1 MERIINLGRINRCG
15 AQRFQ
20 LRCLIAGMIMATCSM
35 AAMSQEHETYSNL
48 DISIQYFQLK
58 DQRNYGLVFNGGTLE
73 LAYLLQKAS
82 ANKIM
87 QYQAAFGFGPGFSKG
102 IASINFRLK
111 PVDLAYGFDIAGND
125 KYTLWLGPYL
135 SMNYF
140 FQLYPELQSGHA
152 LWFTLYDIGPRLIL
166 ETGLWDQEFR
176 LNFSNSLAGIASRP
190 EELNET
196 YYYTLNFF
204 DLLGK
209 MHSNFKA
216 GSYNLLNHTRIE
228 LEWKNLGKGRNS
240 LAYQFE
246 YFNYKQEPRL
256 DYLAH
261 TLTYRL
267 KLGGRK

>member
-1 MERIINLGRINRCG
+1 MWISL
-15 AQRFQ
+15 RFQ
-20 LRCLIAGMIMATCSM
+20 LKCLFAGMIMATCSI
-35 AAMSQEHETYSNL
+35 AAISQEYGTYSNL

-58 DQRNYGLVFNGGTLE
+58 DQKNYGLVFNGGNLE
-73 LAYLLQKAS
+73 LAYSLQKAS
-82 ANKIM
+82 EHKIM
-87 QYQAAFGFGPGFSKG
+87 QYQAAFGFGPGFSEG

-111 PVDLAYGFDIAGND
+111 PLDLAYCFHIAGND
-125 KYTLWLGPYL
+125 KYALFLGPYL
-135 SMNYF
+135 SMNYLLN
-140 FQLYPELQSGHA
+140 LYPELQSGHA
-152 LWFTLYDIGPRLIL
+152 LWFTIYDIGPRLIL
-166 ETGLWDQEFR
+166 ESGLWGQDLN
-176 LNFSNSLAGIASRP
+176 LNFSNSVAGIASRP
-190 EELNET
+190 EEMNET

-216 GSYNLLNHTRIE
+216 GSFNLLNHTKID

-246 YFNYKQEPRL
+246 YFNYKEEPRL

-267 KLGGRK
+267 ILGGKK